1 MSEPKEILLFILTA
15 IGFIYG
21 LIGAGY
27 AIYFNYIYLFEKGF
41 VAWLFFGE
49 IIASLKALV
58 WPLFEFNI
66 TSIVTLYDDTKM
78 FNLTDTGQPFPC

>member
-1 MSEPKEILLFILTA
+1 MIEPKEILLFILTA

-27 AIYFNYIYLFEKGF
+27 AIYFNYIYLMEKGF

-49 IIASLKALV
+49 VIATFKGFL
-58 WPLFEFNI
+58 WPFF
-66 TSIVTLYDDTKM
+66 M
-78 FNLTDTGQPFPC
+78 